1 VTRRAVFTVRRAVIF
16 AGLCGVLVACSTGG
30 GRLTQQVFSTIIPKQ
45 PPLASEER
53 LALADLLPLSNAGTS
68 MAADAARGQI
78 LEPDPAGYD
87 KDGMASWYGLNFHGR
102 RTANGETF
110 SRSELTAA
118 HLSLPLPS
126 YVRVTNLA
134 NNRSIILRVNDR
146 GPYVGR
152 RLLDVS
158 EQAAELLAFQRK
170 GSTHVRVQY
179 IGRAP
184 KGVDD
189 AAMLLAS
196 YRGPT
201 LPVADPLAFTEG
213 EQSATIDNAAISA
226 LDRLVND
233 HAVENR
239 IQVAFQVADQAED

>member
-1 VTRRAVFTVRRAVIF
+1 MSRPTPRPVAPAREVPAREPAAEPRPVQVLHGKAVWY
-16 AGLCGVLVACSTGG
+16 G
-30 GRLTQQVFSTIIPKQ
+30 GR
-45 PPLASEER
+45 
-53 LALADLLPLSNAGTS
+53 
-68 MAADAARGQI
+68 
-78 LEPDPAGYD
+78 
-87 KDGMASWYGLNFHGR
+87 WHGR
-102 RTANGETF
+102 RTASGERF
-110 SRSELTAA
+110 NKHALTAA
-118 HLSLPLPS
+118 HRSLPLGTRI
-126 YVRVTNLA
+126 RVINLE
-134 NNRSIILRVNDR
+134 NQRSVILRVNDR

-201 LPVADPLAFTEG
+201 LPVADPMAFTEA
-213 EQSATIDNAAISA
+213 EQAATIDSAAISA
-226 LDRLVND
+226 LNRLVNE